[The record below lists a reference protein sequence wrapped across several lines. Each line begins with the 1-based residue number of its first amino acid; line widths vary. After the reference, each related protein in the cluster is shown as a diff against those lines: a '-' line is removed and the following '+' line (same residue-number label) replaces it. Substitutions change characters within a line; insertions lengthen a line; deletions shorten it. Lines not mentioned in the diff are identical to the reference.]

1 VEYHTCAGVHGPK
14 KVLKWRERQPFAPF
28 MWTYSRQSQFA
39 LLTFTDRLS
48 LTEAYSA
55 AVEIR
60 EGAGAA
66 PVRVV
71 IDVAEAEL
79 SETCVIAFMGVLEE
93 VAVIDLVVLGA
104 SRAAQVAFQIA
115 WSSFTV
121 PVAFHDN
128 GLAWL
133 ASERSRE
140 TGRRRASVRPR
151 LVQAAPESG
160 TRPVAHNTRYAHY
173 NIRRAG

>member
-1 VEYHTCAGVHGPK
+1 
-14 KVLKWRERQPFAPF
+14 

-55 AVEIR
+55 AIEIR
-60 EGAGAA
+60 DAAGAT
-66 PVRVV
+66 PIRVV
-71 IDVAEAEL
+71 IDVAEGEIAE
-79 SETCVIAFMGVLEE
+79 SCVIVFMGVLEE

-104 SRAAQVAFQIA
+104 SRPAQEAFQIA
-115 WSSFTV
+115 WTSFTV

-140 TGRRRASVRPR
+140 TSRRRASLRPR
-151 LVQAAPESG
+151 LVEAAPPESG
-160 TRPVAHNTRYAHY
+160 TRPIAQEARYAQHV
-173 NIRRAG
+173 RRAG

>member
-1 VEYHTCAGVHGPK
+1 
-14 KVLKWRERQPFAPF
+14 

-55 AVEIR
+55 AMEIR
-60 EGAGAA
+60 EGAGAT

-71 IDVAEAEL
+71 IDVAEGEI
-79 SETCVIAFMGVLEE
+79 SETCVLAFMGVLEE

-104 SRAAQVAFQIA
+104 SRSAQEAFQTA
-115 WSSFTV
+115 WTSFTV

-133 ASERSRE
+133 AIERSRE

-151 LVQAAPESG
+151 RVETAAPESG
-160 TRPVAHNTRYAHY
+160 TRPVAHSTRYAHY